1 MVSSLTIRK
10 YILSIWCCRVIFDSL
25 SGYASRVEYNAAVNL
40 YVEVSSDSSPRVI
53 SMSDSLSIVYMNQ
66 PNASYSSALISTH
79 GASKIKN
86 ILAFKKLFVREVVA
100 DKKRTGKDNGEWDE
114 E

>member
-1 MVSSLTIRK
+1 V
-10 YILSIWCCRVIFDSL
+10 FDSL
-25 SGYASRVEYNAAVNL
+25 SGCVSRVEYNAAVNL
-40 YVEVSSDSSPRVI
+40 YVEVSSDSLPHI
-53 SMSDSLSIVYMNQ
+53 IFTKGLLYIVHLNQ

-86 ILAFKKLFVREVVA
+86 ILALKKLFVREVVA